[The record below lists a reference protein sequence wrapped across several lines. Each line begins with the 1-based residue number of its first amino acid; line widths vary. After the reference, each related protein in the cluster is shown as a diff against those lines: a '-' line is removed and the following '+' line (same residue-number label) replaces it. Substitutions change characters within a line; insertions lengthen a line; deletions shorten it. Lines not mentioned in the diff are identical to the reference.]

1 MATSLA
7 ELLGLAGARLLPQIG
22 AAGPAVK
29 QPASGDLRQ
38 ARAAAQAPSVL
49 PRVGT
54 VTAEPEY
61 LPPDAAMGGA
71 PALLPAVGGAPPQ
84 MTNPLRQA
92 MIAAQD
98 RVDNDLTPRRPFHD
112 LSGWGKV
119 GRVLGT
125 IGDVAGTV
133 FAPEAT
139 MMIPGSSLNRAMRT
153 SNRLWRAGAADAG
166 WKNKAETQARGEEEV
181 GLRRQQLEDAENKQP
196 ANPWAEMKDYF
207 GPNGEPV
214 ERHTMTGEIRMVPLP
229 AGVTRNQ
236 PALKQPTDAFDQ
248 WMRDPA
254 QYQEF
259 MAEMA
264 KIKGGGK
271 AEQGAYGG
279 FGPAFMAYRMLQSA
293 YNENPALLPIIA
305 PKVAQI
311 LGEPGAAAQLAQVP
325 AGQPRD
331 DQGNPIGRMMPGAPT
346 GATRSRGQF
355 AEAIRPA
362 ISDASKEI
370 TQLGDQLGP
379 FQGRWNEFYQG
390 KLGADAPQYAG
401 LRTELHNVATAWMRL
416 HANSDAAREDFL
428 KTLRTAQTPADLI
441 SSLNSIDQQAQD
453 YVKAGQGR
461 PDKLGVGGAG
471 GFQVRLSD
479 AMGLPQNKGKS
490 EAEVRKDVEAHGGT
504 VVQ

>member
-139 MMIPGSSLNRAMRT
+139 MMIPGSSLNRVMRT
-153 SNRLWRAGAADAG
+153 SADMGALNQLTGLED
-166 WKNKAETQARGEEEV
+166 KAETQARGEEEV
-181 GLRRQQLEDAENKQP
+181 GLRRQQLGEEQAARQQ
-196 ANPWAEMKDYF
+196 EM
-207 GPNGEPV
+207 
-214 ERHTMTGEIRMVPLP
+214 TL
-229 AGVTRNQ
+229 
-236 PALKQPTDAFDQ
+236 
-248 WMRDPA
+248 
-254 QYQEF
+254 
-259 MAEMA
+259 
-264 KIKGGGK
+264 
-271 AEQGAYGG
+271 AEQKANGRSG
-279 FGPAFMAYRMLQSA
+279 
-293 YNENPALLPIIA
+293 NTWLPIR
-305 PKVAQI
+305 
-311 LGEPGAAAQLAQVP
+311 GCS
-325 AGQPRD
+325 
-331 DQGNPIGRMMPGAPT
+331 
-346 GATRSRGQF
+346 ATTRR
-355 AEAIRPA
+355 AESFIR
-362 ISDASKEI
+362 
-370 TQLGDQLGP
+370 
-379 FQGRWNEFYQG
+379 
-390 KLGADAPQYAG
+390 
-401 LRTELHNVATAWMRL
+401 
-416 HANSDAAREDFL
+416 
-428 KTLRTAQTPADLI
+428 
-441 SSLNSIDQQAQD
+441 
-453 YVKAGQGR
+453 
-461 PDKLGVGGAG
+461 
-471 GFQVRLSD
+471 
-479 AMGLPQNKGKS
+479 
-490 EAEVRKDVEAHGGT
+490 
-504 VVQ
+504 

>member
-153 SNRLWRAGAADAG
+153 RNDFGALNQLSGLERPGGDTGAG
-166 WKNKAETQARGEEEV
+166 RG
-181 GLRRQQLEDAENKQP
+181 GS
-196 ANPWAEMKDYF
+196 
-207 GPNGEPV
+207 
-214 ERHTMTGEIRMVPLP
+214 
-229 AGVTRNQ
+229 GV
-236 PALKQPTDAFDQ
+236 A
-248 WMRDPA
+248 
-254 QYQEF
+254 
-259 MAEMA
+259 
-264 KIKGGGK
+264 KGGWD
-271 AEQGAYGG
+271 
-279 FGPAFMAYRMLQSA
+279 
-293 YNENPALLPIIA
+293 
-305 PKVAQI
+305 AQR
-311 LGEPGAAAQLAQVP
+311 A
-325 AGQPRD
+325 
-331 DQGNPIGRMMPGAPT
+331 
-346 GATRSRGQF
+346 
-355 AEAIRPA
+355 
-362 ISDASKEI
+362 
-370 TQLGDQLGP
+370 
-379 FQGRWNEFYQG
+379 
-390 KLGADAPQYAG
+390 
-401 LRTELHNVATAWMRL
+401 ATARSACGKRVADGYGWEH
-416 HANSDAAREDFL
+416 HAVAFGSM
-428 KTLRTAQTPADLI
+428 
-441 SSLNSIDQQAQD
+441 
-453 YVKAGQGR
+453 V
-461 PDKLGVGGAG
+461 
-471 GFQVRLSD
+471 
-479 AMGLPQNKGKS
+479 
-490 EAEVRKDVEAHGGT
+490 AEVARRFTPKDAR
-504 VVQ
+504 